1 MAEAKMYMKTTS
13 AGWLV
18 VGCLLTLII
27 AILWILTD
35 PITTLISMLG
45 IGLGIGIAFVIMVN
59 EALVLTTVQA
69 LQKAGESAVK
79 LLSLRKNMRVLLAVW
94 IFGLFTI
101 VVLMTVF
108 NQLELDKF
116 TAIMGVL
123 GGFVAS
129 VIAYYFATNKTE
141 ATSSDTSTE

>member
-1 MAEAKMYMKTTS
+1 MAESKIYTKTAS
-13 AGWLV
+13 AGWFV

-27 AILWILTD
+27 AIIWTLTD
-35 PITTLISMLG
+35 PITTLVSILG
-45 IGLGIGIAFVIMVN
+45 IGLGIGIAFIIIVN
-59 EALVLTTVQA
+59 EALILTTVQT

-79 LLSLRKNMRVLLAVW
+79 LLSLRKNMQAVLAIW

-101 VVLMTVF
+101 VVLMTLF

-116 TAIMGVL
+116 SAIMGVL

-129 VIAYYFATNKTE
+129 VVAYYFSTSKT
-141 ATSSDTSTE
+141 

>member
-1 MAEAKMYMKTTS
+1 MAEAKVYMKTAS

-45 IGLGIGIAFVIMVN
+45 IGLGIGIAFIIIVN
-59 EALVLTTVQA
+59 EALILTTIQT
-69 LQKAGESAVK
+69 LQKASESAVK
-79 LLSLRKNMRVLLAVW
+79 LLGLRKNMRTVLVVW
-94 IFGLFTI
+94 ILGLFTI
-101 VVLMTVF
+101 VILMTVF

-129 VIAYYFATNKTE
+129 VVAYYFAASKNE
-141 ATSSDTSTE
+141 ATP

>member
-1 MAEAKMYMKTTS
+1 MAEAKVYMKTAS

-18 VGCLLTLII
+18 VGCLLTIII

-45 IGLGIGIAFVIMVN
+45 IGLGIGIAFIIIVN
-59 EALVLTTVQA
+59 EALILTTIQT
-69 LQKAGESAVK
+69 LQKASESAVK
-79 LLSLRKNMRVLLAVW
+79 LLGLRKNMRTVLVVW
-94 IFGLFTI
+94 ILGLFTI
-101 VVLMTVF
+101 VILMTVF

-129 VIAYYFATNKTE
+129 VVAYYFAASKNE
-141 ATSSDTSTE
+141 ATP

>member
-1 MAEAKMYMKTTS
+1 MSEAKVYMKTAS

-18 VGCLLTLII
+18 VGCLLTIII
-27 AILWILTD
+27 AIIWILTD

-45 IGLGIGIAFVIMVN
+45 IGLGIGIAFIIIVN
-59 EALVLTTVQA
+59 EALILTTIQT
-69 LQKAGESAVK
+69 LQRAGESAVK
-79 LLSLRKNMRVLLAVW
+79 LLSLRKNMRTVLAVW
-94 IFGLFTI
+94 IFGLFSI

-129 VIAYYFATNKTE
+129 VVAYYFAVSKNE
-141 ATSSDTSTE
+141 ATS

>member
-1 MAEAKMYMKTTS
+1 MAEAKMYVKTTGAS
-13 AGWLV
+13 WLV

-27 AILWILTD
+27 AIIWILTD
-35 PITTLISMLG
+35 PVTTLFSMLG
-45 IGLGIGIAFVIMVN
+45 IGLGIGIAFIIIVN

-79 LLSLRKNMRVLLAVW
+79 LLSLRKNMRAVLAVW

-116 TAIMGVL
+116 SAIMGVL
-123 GGFVAS
+123 GSFVAS
-129 VIAYYFATNKTE
+129 VVAYYFVTNRTE
-141 ATSSDTSTE
+141 ATS

>member
-1 MAEAKMYMKTTS
+1 MAEAKVYMKTAS

-45 IGLGIGIAFVIMVN
+45 IGLGIGIAFIIIVN
-59 EALVLTTVQA
+59 EALILTTIQT
-69 LQKAGESAVK
+69 LQKASESAVK
-79 LLSLRKNMRVLLAVW
+79 LLSLRKNMRTVLVVW
-94 IFGLFTI
+94 ILGLFTI
-101 VVLMTVF
+101 VILMTVF

-129 VIAYYFATNKTE
+129 VVAYYFAASKNE
-141 ATSSDTSTE
+141 ATP